1 MKFENVAIFIESS
14 PSWEITIVLKNGDF
28 HSAFLNKITYFAILK
43 ENTWNVL
50 VCSNYAS
57 KHSEYLMVNSLFI
70 NACLFRTARP
80 NRACKSS
87 DFMLTSVLC
96 WFWYFYAWIYLPNL
110 CHEGIKTDTTE
121 LVKTNYFSY
130 TLLAL

>member
-1 MKFENVAIFIESS
+1 
-14 PSWEITIVLKNGDF
+14 
-28 HSAFLNKITYFAILK
+28 
-43 ENTWNVL
+43 
-50 VCSNYAS
+50 
-57 KHSEYLMVNSLFI
+57 MVNSLFI

-87 DFMLTSVLC
+87 DFMLTLVLC
-96 WFWYFYAWIYLPNL
+96 GFWHFYARIYLPNL

>member
-1 MKFENVAIFIESS
+1 
-14 PSWEITIVLKNGDF
+14 
-28 HSAFLNKITYFAILK
+28 
-43 ENTWNVL
+43 
-50 VCSNYAS
+50 
-57 KHSEYLMVNSLFI
+57 MVNSLFI

-96 WFWYFYAWIYLPNL
+96 WFWYFYARIYLPNL
-110 CHEGIKTDTTE
+110 CHECIKTDTTE
-121 LVKTNYFSY
+121 LVNTNYFSY